1 MRRYQAECEEEN
13 ALSLVS
19 RGCDDPHSRV
29 HFSPTH
35 PHRNYSP
42 AEQQT
47 TSSNRSSLSHTSKSV
62 RQLPD
67 GRAET
72 PTLGGLRSRTECAA
86 APARDAPWAAYQKSG
101 QGGAGKKGES
111 ADVLSRLSWTR
122 LRYAPTRPPELWS
135 PLGPPA

>member
-13 ALSLVS
+13 DLSLVS

-29 HFSPTH
+29 HFSPAH
-35 PHRNYSP
+35 PHHNYSP

-47 TSSNRSSLSHTSKSV
+47 TSSNRSSLSHTLKSV

-67 GRAET
+67 RRAET

-86 APARDAPWAAYQKSG
+86 APARDAPWAAYQESR
-101 QGGAGKKGES
+101 QGGAGRKGES
-111 ADVLSRLSWTR
+111 ADVRSRLSWTR
-122 LRYAPTRPPELWS
+122 PRCAPTRPPELWS